1 MRKTMIG
8 KKLLPLVQLLPA
20 AVVAAAVLFT
30 LPHTGPVLAA
40 VPEKLAEPAVT
51 APATPPYPM
60 PMVFPRAPPAGTAER

>member
-30 LPHTGPVLAA
+30 LPRTGPVLAA

-51 APATPPYPM
+51 APASE
-60 PMVFPRAPPAGTAER
+60 V